1 MAGGQGSSDSKM
13 MGMKGMEGG
22 GRGGGHADGGV
33 RFSLD
38 RLAWPSEVHLSRRP
52 RCDRRAR
59 QWRRHP
65 ARRREHI
72 RRADPVGPASQRQA
86 VDRGRSE
93 RKRDLRRRRAD
104 VDSFHPRRSSDH
116 CWRSA
121 ARAAVGLPT
130 RRPATPA
137 TETCAA
143 ASTHAARAAAR
154 PCTTTAAGSL
164 QPAADFTSAAT
175 PTTPQTNAG
184 PRTLVSATAAAQ
196 ATATTT
202 TAAQA
207 TATTT
212 GRHDSAAGGT
222 RLAAAATA
230 AGSAAASSS
239 TGIGVSVHS
248 TSAQAGRGRR
258 AAHRYHAKTVAA
270 APPSPAA

>member
-1 MAGGQGSSDSKM
+1 MAGGQGSPHPTLRART
-13 MGMKGMEGG
+13 GWAGG
-22 GRGGGHADGGV
+22 ARGGGHADGGV

-184 PRTLVSATAAAQ
+184 PRTLVSAT
-196 ATATTT
+196 T